1 MKVDTIARWMI
12 LVLVAPAL
20 ILGVSS
26 LFAAEPTGDSPS
38 NALTVTCQV
47 QSMAAGGTVWYK
59 IPYHKGME
67 LAIDLTAIDGVYFD
81 VFAPDQ
87 VQYFPSIGQSLG
99 RSVPD
104 PNDPVYQRSWQGQLV
119 QGNFLLDYY
128 YFRITNS
135 IGIQVMYQLCFK
147 EIKSSVAEPTGDSPA
162 NGLTSAP
169 CALQFLEAGAQ
180 IWHKVPYHSG
190 NELELYLKTLSTDIY
205 FDVFTPEQVQ
215 VWPTLGQP
223 IGRGTYNNNEP
234 EYDKSWQGHLL
245 DSNYYYVRVTN
256 ANAVQVQYQLCL
268 IEREFP
274 GPYESPIPVMP
285 TPTRR
290 PRFVL

>member
-1 MKVDTIARWMI
+1 MKADAIARWM
-12 LVLVAPAL
+12 VLVTLAL
-20 ILGVSS
+20 VLGVSS
-26 LFAAEPTGDSPS
+26 LFAGEPTGDSPAS
-38 NALTVTCQV
+38 ALAVTCLV
-47 QSMAAGGTVWYK
+47 KSMAAGSTVWYK

-67 LAIDLTAIDGVYFD
+67 LTIDLTAIDGVYFD

-104 PNDPVYQRSWQGQLV
+104 PNDPIYQRSWQGQLV
-119 QGNFLLDYY
+119 QGDFLLDYY
-128 YFRITNS
+128 YVRLTNS
-135 IGIQVMYQLCFK
+135 IGIEVMYQLCFK
-147 EIKSSVAEPTGDSPA
+147 EIKSSVVEPTGDSPA
-162 NGLTSAP
+162 HGLTSAP
-169 CALQFLEAGAQ
+169 CALQFLDANSQ

-215 VWPTLGQP
+215 TWPTLGQP
-223 IGRGTYNNNEP
+223 IGRGTHNNNEP
-234 EYDKSWQGHLL
+234 EYDKSWQGHLT

-274 GPYESPIPVMP
+274 GPYESPTPIMP

-290 PRFVL
+290 PRFVP